1 MDKRVMVFAP
11 SPQLTVT
18 IENLGGEADLH
29 IHAGGQ
35 GLWQAR
41 MVASLGVPVALC
53 AALGGETGTVLRHLI
68 EADGIE
74 LVEESVLARNGG
86 CVHDRRDEERKSVAE
101 APGDPISRHELD
113 ALYERTLLEGLRS
126 ETVLLSGP
134 AHGRT
139 VPTEAYGRLAAD
151 LRVNGC
157 RVLADLAGERLDVVL
172 EGGLDFVKVSHEEL
186 IDDGRAGG
194 DEPKELIKAMREL
207 RENGARSVLV
217 SRADKPALALLD
229 GGKGGKGGKREEIVE
244 VIMPSLHPV
253 DPRGA
258 GDSMTAAVAASL
270 TQGSSLIEAIR
281 LGAAAGALNVTRR
294 GLGTS
299 GGDGARKLAE
309 RVELRAFR
317 DGR

>member
-18 IENLGGEADLH
+18 IENLGGDADLH

-41 MVASLGVPVALC
+41 MVASLGVPVVLC

-74 LVEESVLARNGG
+74 LVEETVLSRNGG
-86 CVHDRRDEERKSVAE
+86 YVHDRRDDQRTSIAE
-101 APGDPISRHELD
+101 APGDAISRHELD

-134 AHGRT
+134 ADGRT
-139 VPTEAYGRLAAD
+139 VPVEAYGRLAAD
-151 LRVNGC
+151 LRANGC

-172 EGGLDFVKVSHEEL
+172 AGGLDFVKVSHEEL
-186 IDDGRAGG
+186 LDDGRAEA
-194 DEPKELIKAMREL
+194 DEPEQLVAAMHAL
-207 RENGARSVLV
+207 RERGASSVLV
-217 SRADKPALALLD
+217 SRADKPALALLHGD
-229 GGKGGKGGKREEIVE
+229 GDRVFEVE
-244 VIMPSLHPV
+244 MPSLHPV

-270 TQGSSLIEAIR
+270 TLGESLTDAIR

-299 GGDGARKLAE
+299 GGDGARELAE
-309 RVELRAFR
+309 RVELRPYR
-317 DGR
+317 TKGR